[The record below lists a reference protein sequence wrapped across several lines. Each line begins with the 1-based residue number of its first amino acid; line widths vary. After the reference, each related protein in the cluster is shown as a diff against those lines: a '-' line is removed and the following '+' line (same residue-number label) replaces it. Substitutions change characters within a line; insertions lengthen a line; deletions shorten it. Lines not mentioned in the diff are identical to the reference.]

1 MFCPQCGQQQVSG
14 EVRFCSRCGLPLNI
28 IAEVLAAG
36 GALPSSA
43 LAMHG
48 VGKLSPRQRGVR
60 QGAMLMLST
69 MLLVPLMAIIT
80 SFITGGE
87 EFFIPIVAISCF
99 VGGLLRIIYA
109 LMFEEKFSP
118 GVPVAVPQYVP
129 PGMPAQMNAAA
140 ATHNAAL
147 PPRQSTPVPSFMQPR
162 RGNTAELVHPPSV
175 TDHTT
180 RLLNKDRP
188 DTESEAR

>member
-14 EVRFCSRCGLPLNI
+14 EIRFCSRCGLPLNVV
-28 IAEVLAAG
+28 AEVLAAG

-43 LAMHG
+43 LAMLSG
-48 VGKLSPRQRGVR
+48 DRLSPRQRGVR
-60 QGAMLMLST
+60 RGAMWMLST
-69 MLLVPLMAIIT
+69 MLLVPLIAI
-80 SFITGGE
+80 ITGGE
-87 EFFIPIVAISCF
+87 EAIVAIVALSCF

-109 LMFEEKFSP
+109 LMFEEKFLP
-118 GVPVAVPQYVP
+118 AVPAAAPPYVP
-129 PGMPAQMNAAA
+129 PGMPAQMNAAPPQ
-140 ATHNAAL
+140 NAAL
-147 PPRQSTPVPSFMQPR
+147 PPRQSTPAPSFMPLR

-188 DTESEAR
+188 DAESEAR

>member
-1 MFCPQCGQQQVSG
+1 MFCPQCGQQQISG
-14 EVRFCSRCGLPLNI
+14 EIRFCSRCGLPLNVV
-28 IAEVLAAG
+28 AEVLAAG
-36 GALPSSA
+36 GALPSNA
-43 LAMHG
+43 FAMHG
-48 VGKLSPRQRGVR
+48 GGGKLSPRQRGVR

-69 MLLVPLMAIIT
+69 MLLVPLIAIIT
-80 SFITGGE
+80 SFINAGE
-87 EFFIPIVAISCF
+87 EFFIPIVAVGCF

-118 GVPVAVPQYVP
+118 DMPAAIPQYVP
-129 PGMPAQMNAAA
+129 PGMPVQMNAAA
-140 ATHNAAL
+140 TQNPAL
-147 PPRQSTPVPSFMQPR
+147 PPRQSTPVPSFMPPR

-180 RLLNKDRP
+180 RLLKKDRP

>member
-14 EVRFCSRCGLPLNI
+14 DIRFCSRCGLPLNVV
-28 IAEVLAAG
+28 AEVLAAG
-36 GALPSSA
+36 GALPSNA
-43 LAMHG
+43 FAMHG
-48 VGKLSPRQRGVR
+48 GGRLSPRQRGVR

-129 PGMPAQMNAAA
+129 PGTPA
-140 ATHNAAL
+140 
-147 PPRQSTPVPSFMQPR
+147 
-162 RGNTAELVHPPSV
+162 
-175 TDHTT
+175 
-180 RLLNKDRP
+180 
-188 DTESEAR
+188 